1 MPAAKQHTASTA
13 EQTVTERKLL
23 NTLMAESAGTIMRLD
38 MSSAPIMR
46 MPSTTVTAVSMANSK
61 L

>member
-23 NTLMAESAGTIMRLD
+23 NTLMAESAGKIMRLD

>member
-13 EQTVTERKLL
+13 EQTVTARKLL
-23 NTLMAESAGTIMRLD
+23 NTLMAESAGKIMRLD

-46 MPSTTVTAVSMANSK
+46 MPSTTVTAVSMASSK